1 MKRAGGG
8 AARSHMYEAFKQ
20 GSGRQP
26 NAELMAAKALA
37 KTQREGVREH
47 AASVNE
53 MKRLIDDLR
62 VSVRKKREKRPS
74 LPDVKG
80 AADDVMDE
88 EEFQLVT
95 REREAKRAYKEAFD
109 ALAKSKEKMEA
120 SSRQEEVLRKD
131 LLDAFDTY
139 CEAKVRAAVSE
150 G

>member
-1 MKRAGGG
+1 MRP
-8 AARSHMYEAFKQ
+8 Q
-20 GSGRQP
+20 INQLINQP
-26 NAELMAAKALA
+26 MN
-37 KTQREGVREH
+37 Q
-47 AASVNE
+47 
-53 MKRLIDDLR
+53 
-62 VSVRKKREKRPS
+62 S
-74 LPDVKG
+74 LG
-80 AADDVMDE
+80 IR
-88 EEFQLVT
+88 LVT